1 MMDFIISN
9 SDRHLNNFGI
19 LRDSTTLQWLSYAP
33 IFDSGNSMFYKSGYI
48 PVDKELLKLEVTS
61 FKSKEVQLLK
71 YVTNKG
77 LIDTKLLPSDMELY
91 KILKQDNT
99 SDSNTNE
106 KLVKAYIKKIKY
118 FIDFQNGAKI
128 WEWGYK
134 G

>member
-33 IFDSGNSMFYKSGYI
+33 IFDSGNSMFYKSGSI
-48 PVDKELLKLEVTS
+48 PVDRELLRLEVTS
-61 FKSKEVQLLK
+61 L
-71 YVTNKG
+71 
-77 LIDTKLLPSDMELY
+77 LLPSDMELY

-118 FIDFQNGAKI
+118 FIDFQNSAKI

-134 G
+134 